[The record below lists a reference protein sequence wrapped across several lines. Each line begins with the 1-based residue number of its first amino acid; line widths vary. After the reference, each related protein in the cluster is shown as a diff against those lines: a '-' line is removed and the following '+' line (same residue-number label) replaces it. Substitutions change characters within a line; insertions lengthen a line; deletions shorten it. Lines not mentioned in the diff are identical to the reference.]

1 MTGKICRHKAC
12 QNSHQYS
19 CGSALTFVLLQE
31 LFQTPY
37 FCQDQKQEL
46 FKLAQPFEGHP
57 TLRRFS
63 RLAAELGVV
72 LPVSYFERANNS
84 FFNSIAVYD
93 ADGSLLGHYRKT
105 HIPDGEG

>member
-1 MTGKICRHKAC
+1 MQHFCTSYHAKI
-12 QNSHQYS
+12 
-19 CGSALTFVLLQE
+19 LQE

-46 FKLAQPFEGHP
+46 FRLAQPFEGNA
-57 TLRRFS
+57 TLLRFS
-63 RLAAELGVV
+63 KLAAELGVV
-72 LPVSYFERANNS
+72 LPISYFERANNS
-84 FFNSIAVYD
+84 FYNSIAVYD